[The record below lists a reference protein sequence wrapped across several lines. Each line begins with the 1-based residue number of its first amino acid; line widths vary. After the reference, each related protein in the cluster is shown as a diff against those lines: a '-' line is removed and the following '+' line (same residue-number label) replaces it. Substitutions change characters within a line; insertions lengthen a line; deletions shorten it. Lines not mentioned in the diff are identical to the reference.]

1 MKGYRMDIKD
11 LLRLKKIVKRVAL
24 ANGCK
29 LRDLT
34 TKDVIFHLE
43 YEVNYYRNKLMEIEE
58 YINEIKEGLKK
69 QP

>member
-1 MKGYRMDIKD
+1 MDIKD
-11 LLRLKKIVKRVAL
+11 LIRLQRIGKRVAL
-24 ANGCK
+24 ANGCN

-58 YINEIKEGLKK
+58 YINEIKDGLKK
-69 QP
+69 LP

>member
-1 MKGYRMDIKD
+1 MDIKD